1 MELKLLHKQ
10 VKNNN
15 RQVVKLDNRFQDNLK
30 KTLGLQIQIE
40 YLKIKQNTLRSSI
53 NDLDRSL
60 YKRKRRPNKQA

>member
-1 MELKLLHKQ
+1 MLHKQ